1 MPYIFSVC
9 EHFRNPFVSGFY
21 CMLGALEQ
29 VAYKRR
35 YFVRSLIK
43 FTVLVI
49 TVLLLVSVLYI
60 YVKL

>member
-1 MPYIFSVC
+1 MPYIFSIC

-21 CMLGALEQ
+21 WMLGALEQ

-35 YFVRSLIK
+35 YVVRLL

-49 TVLLLVSVLYI
+49 TVLLFVSVLYEYI
-60 YVKL
+60 YVKF